1 MPCLFSYNGITKQDG
16 RAATLPLSSVS
27 PTFRSHSLPIFF
39 LICFRRTAYRQD
51 APFFFFSFVRI
62 FAKGKYR
69 PKTRPISEKRC
80 RLLFTYAR
88 AGGISALQNGKA
100 RRVSFRYIPF
110 FAFTQR
116 RGRRSF
122 CRHAAQLRRL
132 FSKPT
137 ERFKKTVRRLQTGR
151 RRSTT
156 YPQTAR
162 LTI

>member
-16 RAATLPLSSVS
+16 RAATLPLFSVS

-51 APFFFFSFVRI
+51 APFFYFLFRSDFCQREIPSQNPTDIRKKMPSLVYICARGRNI
-62 FAKGKYR
+62 CFTKRKSTPCFLPIHPLFRLYAKER
-69 PKTRPISEKRC
+69 
-80 RLLFTYAR
+80 
-88 AGGISALQNGKA
+88 SALFLPPRGA
-100 RRVSFRYIPF
+100 VAPTF
-110 FAFTQR
+110 FKTDRAV
-116 RGRRSF
+116 
-122 CRHAAQLRRL
+122 
-132 FSKPT
+132 
-137 ERFKKTVRRLQTGR
+137 KKTVRRLQTGR

>member
-16 RAATLPLSSVS
+16 RAATLPLFSVS

-69 PKTRPISEKRC
+69 PKIRPISEKRC

-88 AGGISALQNGKA
+88 AGGISALQNGKT
-100 RRVSFRYIPF
+100 RRFSFGYVPL
-110 FAFTQR
+110 FAFMQR

-137 ERFKKTVRRLQTGR
+137 ERLKNCPSLTDDSKNATASPKSAR
-151 RRSTT
+151 
-156 YPQTAR
+156 QTA
-162 LTI
+162 

>member
-16 RAATLPLSSVS
+16 RAATLPLFSVS

-51 APFFFFSFVRI
+51 APFFFFLSFG
-62 FAKGKYR
+62 FLPKGNTV
-69 PKTRPISEKRC
+69 PKSDRYPKKDAVSCLHKR
-80 RLLFTYAR
+80 AR
-88 AGGISALQNGKA
+88 AEYLLYKTEKA
-100 RRVSFRYIPF
+100 RRFPF
-110 FAFTQR
+110 GYVPLFTFMQR

-122 CRHAAQLRRL
+122 CRPAAQGRRL

-162 LTI
+162 QRA